1 MITVDEGDHFA
12 GGVGKPQPGADN
24 LIYDHRTCTVITSCP
39 TNQIGE
45 VGVNIKTAFGAEPTT
60 DYDIHFDDAPA
71 VYVNGQPGRT
81 DPTARSLERFLGS
94 RHAARPVRRAR
105 AASCRRVPITT
116 DMADTVE
123 LKALH
128 MINTDPQRTPTF
140 VLFGN
145 PDFFFQT
152 TNPCT
157 NIAECVTPG
166 FAWNHGD
173 IQQEIGNTW
182 VGMVGPGIASNGID
196 SHTWTDHTNL
206 RPDDPLAGRA

>member
-1 MITVDEGDHFA
+1 MQT
-12 GGVGKPQPGADN
+12 
-24 LIYDHRTCTVITSCP
+24 
-39 TNQIGE
+39 
-45 VGVNIKTAFGAEPTT
+45 
-60 DYDIHFDDAPA
+60 
-71 VYVNGQPGRT
+71 
-81 DPTARSLERFLGS
+81 
-94 RHAARPVRRAR
+94 
-105 AASCRRVPITT
+105 VPITT

-128 MINTDPQRTPTF
+128 MINADPQRTPTF

-206 RPDDPLAGRA
+206 RPTILSLVGLKDELHRGRARARPGARQEVGAGRARRLEDRRPRAAYEQLNAPFGDFSAATLASSTKALESGSDANDETYTTSRARSRR